1 MQSLDRNGY
10 NEDQIRDMLLMK
22 NGSRV
27 VKFRYDLLDR
37 DERKKGELNRVLSG
51 EVSMSAFS
59 TIKRTAKFVIQ
70 DETIETRS
78 YFSWSDFGDMTWN
91 QL

>member
-10 NEDQIRDMLLMK
+10 NEDQIRNMLLMK
-22 NGSRV
+22 DGSRV
-27 VKFRYDLLDR
+27 VQFRYDLLDR

-59 TIKRTAKFVIQ
+59 TIKRTAKFTIQ

-78 YFSWSDFGDMTWN
+78 YFNWTDMGDKNWS